1 MLVLVLSSPSCNYS
15 QFQFKNKEVQGIY
28 NEVSNQLKMCSYGQM
43 VISNSTLK
51 VGGRG
56 DSARGTST
64 ATAAITLL
72 LLFTLCAHHLQDD
85 TSMIHQ

>member
-1 MLVLVLSSPSCNYS
+1 MLVVVLSSPSCNLVRTQLDS
-15 QFQFKNKEVQGIY
+15 KKVRGIY

-56 DSARGTST
+56 DSARGTSI
-64 ATAAITLL
+64 ATAAITLF
-72 LLFTLCAHHLQDD
+72 LLFVLCAHHLQDD